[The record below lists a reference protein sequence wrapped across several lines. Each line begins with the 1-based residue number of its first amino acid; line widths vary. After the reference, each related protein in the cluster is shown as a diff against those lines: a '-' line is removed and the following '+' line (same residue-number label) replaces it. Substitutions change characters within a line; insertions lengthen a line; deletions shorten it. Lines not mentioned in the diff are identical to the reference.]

1 MREYE
6 LFKQATLDRS
16 DSDRFYD
23 HVRKAALSPDTS
35 DNELSAMLNRYDIQ
49 SHFGLSIIKDIIDKL
64 IEQHRLH
71 NLSDSI
77 HNYIND
83 VAIRKNI
90 RPIEFIFELTISNNG
105 ATRIIGR
112 KLIDSFNVTPDEL
125 NVITYSEEQQIKCL
139 ISLTQDWVSGEKR
152 IPLIMATLESD
163 SVKVRQCFL
172 IVMQTYSL
180 NYYGLIVKYLR
191 KHRFRR
197 TKEFQ
202 IYKKFLKSLEH
213 RFDTYH
219 NCPELYSEYYF
230 PDIFEETKRSEIEYM
245 QDIMDIQ
252 DQKHKA
258 PFLELVPL
266 IALGRGGGWRQ
277 PDGTVQPLAKIAVS
291 TTAPMLLSAQSP
303 FEEHIQSINIYSNW
317 NSANEL

>member
-1 MREYE
+1 MRAYE
-6 LFKQATLDRS
+6 LFKLATLDRTYS
-16 DSDRFYD
+16 DKFYNLA
-23 HVRKAALSPDTS
+23 RKAALSPDTS
-35 DNELSAMLNRYDIQ
+35 DNELSTMLNRYDIQ

-64 IEQHRLH
+64 VEQHRLH

-77 HNYIND
+77 YNYIND
-83 VAIRKNI
+83 VTIRTDI
-90 RPIEFIFELTISNNG
+90 RPIGFVFELTISNNG

-139 ISLTQDWVSGEKR
+139 ISLTQSWVSGETR
-152 IPLIMATLESD
+152 IPLIMATLDSD

-172 IVMQTYSL
+172 MVMQTYSL
-180 NYYGLIVKYLR
+180 NYYGLIVKYLK

-197 TKEFQ
+197 TKESQ
-202 IYKKFLKSLEH
+202 IYKKFLKTLEH
-213 RFDTYH
+213 RFEMFH

-230 PDIFEETKRSEIEYM
+230 PDIFEETKRSEREYM

-252 DQKHKA
+252 DQNHRA
-258 PFLELVPL
+258 PFLELFPL

-277 PDGTVQPLAKIAVS
+277 PDGTVQPLAKITVS
-291 TTAPMLLSAQSP
+291 ATPPMLLSSQSP
-303 FEEHIQSINIYSNW
+303 FEERMQSINIYSDW
-317 NSANEL
+317 NFTNEL